1 MSSGYE
7 DERGYWEE
15 RIRSQDRYAG
25 VGIQSLQHNVNRY
38 RKEALFEVIRHVL
51 EEQRQDLRGCR
62 VLGTVS
68 DTDLEDLQKKAA
80 KLGGNRVLLTPER
93 KAKGGYFGVQ
103 DLMTAD
109 VYSCGG
115 TG

>member
-1 MSSGYE
+1 MSARAIVAATLCALGLVGCASSPKPVAVVVVN
-7 DERGYWEE
+7 DEA
-15 RIRSQDRYAG
+15 Q
-25 VGIQSLQHNVNRY
+25 V
-38 RKEALFEVIRHVL
+38 
-51 EEQRQDLRGCR
+51 RGCR

-109 VYSCGG
+109 VYSCGS